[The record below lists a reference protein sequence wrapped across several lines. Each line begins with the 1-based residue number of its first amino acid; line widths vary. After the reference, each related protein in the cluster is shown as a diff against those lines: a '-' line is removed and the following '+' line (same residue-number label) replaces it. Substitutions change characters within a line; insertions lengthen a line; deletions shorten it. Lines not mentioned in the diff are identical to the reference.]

1 MWKKAVTCTRQIF
14 NLVEISLTMLVLDFG
29 TLEDQTIAIEQLIP
43 IWILLIT
50 CVWGVVQLHSETKI
64 A

>member
-1 MWKKAVTCTRQIF
+1 LWKF
-14 NLVEISLTMLVLDFG
+14 LLTMLVLDFG
-29 TLEDQTIAIEQLIP
+29 TLEDQTIGIEQLIP

-50 CVWGVVQLHSETKI
+50 CVGGVQLHSETKL